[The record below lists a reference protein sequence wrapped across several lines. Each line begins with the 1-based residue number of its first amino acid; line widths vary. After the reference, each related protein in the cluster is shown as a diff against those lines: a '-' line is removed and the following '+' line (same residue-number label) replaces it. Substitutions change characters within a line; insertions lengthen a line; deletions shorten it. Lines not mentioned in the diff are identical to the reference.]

1 MKLWQKI
8 IGIIVGTIVILF
20 LIALYTIGTK
30 MGFSARRYR
39 EADQSEIVARIEN
52 YINKKGR
59 LPASLSELGFEQT
72 PGFYCYKGNTLNLI
86 KTGWHSVNEYVMEF
100 WDKDHAPKTWQYS
113 SEDKKWYDYKLF
125 EFEPPINID
134 TIHGIYSVYYSPR
147 DNMQIKIDSL
157 RRNENIIL
165 LLDYDHEIKGDSLA
179 YLKFLSGDTLRME
192 GWAAINSRQ
201 LPQYL
206 KEFGTW
212 KYYDGKGN
220 CYRKFWN
227 YKQNGKLIY
236 EADR

>member
-8 IGIIVGTIVILF
+8 IGIIVGAMVMLF

-30 MGFSARRYR
+30 MGFSARLYR
-39 EADQSEIVARIEN
+39 EADQSEIVARIES
-52 YINKKGR
+52 YINKNGR

-72 PGFYCYKGNTLNLI
+72 PGLYCYKGNTLNLI
-86 KTGWHSVNEYVMEF
+86 KTGWHSKNEYVLEF
-100 WDKDHAPKTWQYS
+100 WDQDHAPKTWQYS
-113 SEDKKWYDYKLF
+113 SEDKKWYDHEYF
-125 EFEPPINID
+125 EFEPPLNID
-134 TIHGIYSVYYSPR
+134 TIRAIYSVYYNPR
-147 DNMQIKIDSL
+147 DNMYLEIDSL
-157 RRNENIIL
+157 QKNENIML
-165 LLDYDHEIKGDSLA
+165 LLDYDSEIKGDSLA

-192 GWAAINSRQ
+192 GWVAINSHQ

-212 KYYDGKGN
+212 KYYDQEGN

-236 EADR
+236 EVDR